1 MGLKLPI
8 GDMVLML
15 IGGIGMFVGVVRRQS
30 RPGEWIIPLWCCLKK
45 LKGLVIGSCLAE
57 VIVFHALPLGQA
69 HTHFH
74 WLAGG
79 LTNGWRQLSLSKVDW
94 GQSTYRMADWAR
106 AHPEKRPLTVM
117 FVSGRGNPS
126 LLVKDLEIDTSP
138 KWQTPDIDGQSMVP
152 KSGWY
157 LLSSNQ
163 LTQKSNLYFRNTQPV
178 SWPYADVA
186 LFFVPDHES
195 NRE

>member
-1 MGLKLPI
+1 LDFFVIAARSVLVLP
-8 GDMVLML
+8 
-15 IGGIGMFVGVVRRQS
+15 
-30 RPGEWIIPLWCCLKK
+30 KK
-45 LKGLVIGSCLAE
+45 LKGLVIGSCLAG
-57 VIVFHALPLGQA
+57 VIVFHALHLGQA

-79 LTNGWRQLSLSKVDW
+79 PINGWRHLSLSNVDW

-138 KWQTPDIDGQSMVP
+138 KWQRPDIDGQSMVP

-186 LFFVPDHES
+186 LFFVPDHDS